1 MISKIR
7 YAGSLRTE
15 AIHLN
20 SKNRIITDAP
30 LDNNGK
36 GQAFSP
42 TDLVATSLGACM
54 LTIMGIV
61 AERHQIK
68 IEGTNVEVDKIMS
81 QNPRRIGE
89 VSIIINF
96 VKKFNK
102 NDRKILETAARACP
116 VSASLHPDIIENIK
130 FIYP

>member
-102 NDRKILETAARACP
+102 NDRKILETAARTCP

>member
-61 AERHQIK
+61 AQRHQIN